1 VETES
6 EFEVPTW
13 NQIYTMLLSQAEK
26 IRQSG
31 FKLDVIAGV
40 TRGGLA
46 PARILADLLEIT
58 DIVTVG
64 VEFYVSVAETRG
76 EPVLTQRVSAD
87 VKDQKALLVDDVA
100 DTGKSLRLAR
110 EHLRQQG
117 ATEIRIATV
126 YSKPLSVIKP
136 NYYEKETCRW
146 VVFPWDVKETI
157 RKIVEKHSDKHA
169 TKTEI
174 AKLVEAGLP
183 KQLVEKFMK
192 EVREA
197 KKC

>member
-13 NQIYTMLLSQAEK
+13 NQIYAMLLSQAEK
-26 IRQSG
+26 IRQSS
-31 FKLDVIAGV
+31 FKLDVIAGI

-58 DIVTVG
+58 DVITVG

-117 ATEIRIATV
+117 ATEIRIATL

-197 KKC
+197 EKC